1 VEPLLQVGAPNGFK
15 HPSEAWYR
23 MMQEEFGL
31 NDDDFKERKF
41 EGLERVAEP
50 PPLHWQNARA
60 LD

>member
-1 VEPLLQVGAPNGFK
+1 VGAPNGFK